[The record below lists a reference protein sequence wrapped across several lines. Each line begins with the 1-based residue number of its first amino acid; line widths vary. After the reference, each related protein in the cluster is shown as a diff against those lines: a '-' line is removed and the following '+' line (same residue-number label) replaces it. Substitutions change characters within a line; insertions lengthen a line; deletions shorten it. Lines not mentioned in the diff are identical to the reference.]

1 MMNHDGKQI
10 GYADAVERLERILAE
25 LEAEDVDVDLLAERV
40 RTAVELIRICR
51 ERITAAEIEV
61 ARVVPDLDDE
71 KPDGA

>member
-1 MMNHDGKQI
+1 MNQDGNHI

-51 ERITAAEIEV
+51 ERITAAEVEV
-61 ARVVPDLDDE
+61 ARVVSDLDDE
-71 KPDGA
+71 EPEGV